1 MAVIVP
7 GGEDSRL
14 FRFLKHNLPDRFF
27 SLEKPVFCFSAEEAA
42 FLPAD
47 TICLTDSASSE
58 KGTGHLITCGRSAK
72 DTFTFSSR
80 EENRAS
86 VALMRTV
93 STPFGTA
100 EPMEIPVTFPAGTD
114 DFAILGASAIW
125 MLSGDLPEETLHFA
139 LPDMDSTPKTDVQNL
154 NK

>member
-7 GGEDSRL
+7 EGENSPL
-14 FRFLKHNLPDRFF
+14 YRFLKHNLPECFF
-27 SLEKPVFCFSAEEAA
+27 RQRPVFCFSAEQVDG
-42 FLPAD
+42 LPAD
-47 TICLTDSASSE
+47 TVYLADSAFSNNSA
-58 KGTGHLITCGRSAK
+58 GHLITCGRSSK

-80 EENRAS
+80 GEDRAS

-100 EPMEIPVTFPAGTD
+100 EPMELPVEFPAGAD
-114 DFAILGASAIW
+114 DLAVLGATAIW
-125 MLSGDLPEETLHFA
+125 MLSGITPEKVLNFT
-139 LPDMDSTPKTDVQNL
+139 LPDMDSPPNTDGQNL